1 MSGELYSD
9 YMQREPHPRNAVF
22 IKRWHGKLL
31 KLALKDLKHVPKSVL
46 EIGPGHGYFAEH
58 CRDAG
63 FTYEFCDTSPA
74 VQSKMNELGFQ
85 GHLGLIQDVSPILE
99 KYDMIWMS
107 HVLEHSPTWL
117 AAREMVATCRELL
130 TDEGVIVVVG
140 PDAINW
146 RREFWNVDW
155 SHGYP
160 TTIRNVAQLYSD
172 VGFNN
177 IIARHHRNGSS
188 NILVRGIFAALS
200 AIPHRVVDKFL
211 TPTRYKIGD
220 GFLYSWKVIFGWR
233 QILVSAEQRNSSPVI
248 QSQTDPS

>member
-31 KLALKDLKHVPKSVL
+31 KLALRDIKSVPKSVL

-58 CRDAG
+58 CREAG

-74 VQSKMNELGFQ
+74 VLSKMNELGFR
-85 GHLGLIQDVSPILE
+85 GHLGLIQDVAPNLG

-117 AAREMVATCRELL
+117 AAREMVATCRDLL
-130 TDEGVIVVVG
+130 SEEGFVVVVG
-140 PDAINW
+140 PDALNW

-160 TTIRNVAQLYSD
+160 TTIRNVSQLYND
-172 VGFNN
+172 VGLKSVV
-177 IIARHHRNGSS
+177 AYHHRGGSER
-188 NILVRGIFAALS
+188 LTLKFTFAALS
-200 AIPHRVVDKFL
+200 LIPHRLVDKVL
-211 TPTRYKIGD
+211 SPGRYKAGD
-220 GFLYSWKVIFGWR
+220 GYMYSWKVIFGWR
-233 QILVSAEQRNSSPVI
+233 QILVSGKLS
-248 QSQTDPS
+248 

>member
-31 KLALKDLKHVPKSVL
+31 KLALKDVAQTPRSVL

-74 VQSKMNELGFQ
+74 VLSKMNELGFE
-85 GHLGLIQDVSPILE
+85 GHLGLIQDIAPNLG

-117 AAREMVATCRELL
+117 AAREMVSTCRELL
-130 TDEGVIVVVG
+130 SDQGFVIVVG
-140 PDAINW
+140 PDALSW

-160 TTIRNVAQLYSD
+160 TTVRNVSQMYND
-172 VGFNN
+172 VGLKDIVGF
-177 IIARHHRNGSS
+177 HHRNGSDNS
-188 NILVRGIFAALS
+188 LNKLIFALLS
-200 AIPHRVVDKFL
+200 LSPHRVIDGIL
-211 TPTRYKIGD
+211 TPKRSKIGD
-220 GFLYSWKVIFGWR
+220 GLVYSWKAVFGWR
-233 QILVSAEQRNSSPVI
+233 QILVLGHK
-248 QSQTDPS
+248 

>member
-31 KLALKDLKHVPKSVL
+31 KLALKDLQHAPKSVL

-74 VQSKMNELGFQ
+74 VLSKMGELGFR
-85 GHLGLIQDVSPILE
+85 GHLGLVQDVAPNLG

-117 AAREMVATCRELL
+117 AAREMLATCRGLL
-130 TDEGVIVVVG
+130 SDDGFVVVVG
-140 PDAINW
+140 PDSLNW

-160 TTIRNVAQLYSD
+160 TTIRNVSQILND
-172 VGFNN
+172 VGYKK
-177 IIARHHRNGSS
+177 ISAKHHRNAST
-188 NILVRGIFAALS
+188 NPLTKAFFTILAKV
-200 AIPHRVVDKFL
+200 PHQLFDRLL
-211 TPTRYKIGD
+211 TPKRQKIGD
-220 GFLYSWKVIFGWR
+220 GLLYSWKAIFGWR
-233 QILVSAEQRNSSPVI
+233 QILVIGLRDQN
-248 QSQTDPS
+248 

>member
-9 YMQREPHPRNAVF
+9 YMQREPHPRNTVF
-22 IKRWHGKLL
+22 IKRWHGRLL
-31 KLALKDLKHVPKSVL
+31 KLALRDLDHAPKSIL

-74 VQSKMNELGFQ
+74 VLSKMSELGFR
-85 GHLGLIQDVSPILE
+85 GHLGLVQDVAPNLG

-117 AAREMVATCRELL
+117 AAREMVSTCQDLL
-130 TDEGVIVVVG
+130 SEEGLVVVIG
-140 PDAINW
+140 PDALSW

-160 TTIRNVAQLYSD
+160 TTVRNVSQLLND
-172 VGFNN
+172 VGLKN
-177 IIARHHRNGSS
+177 IVARHHRNGSD
-188 NILVRGIFAALS
+188 NFFVKFLFGALS
-200 AIPHRVVDKFL
+200 AIPHRLVDRFL
-211 TPTRYKIGD
+211 TPKRHEIGD
-220 GFLYSWKVIFGWR
+220 GYVYSWKAIFGWR
-233 QILVSAEQRNSSPVI
+233 QILVMASTNSRKI
-248 QSQTDPS
+248 QKKS

>member
-31 KLALKDLKHVPKSVL
+31 KLALKDVAQTPRSVL

-58 CRDAG
+58 CREAG

-74 VQSKMNELGFQ
+74 VLSKMNELGFQ
-85 GHLGLIQDVSPILE
+85 GHLGLIQDVAPNIG

-117 AAREMVATCRELL
+117 AAREMVSACRELL
-130 TDEGVIVVVG
+130 SDQGFMVVVG
-140 PDAINW
+140 PDALSW

-160 TTIRNVAQLYSD
+160 TTIRNVSQMYND
-172 VGFNN
+172 VGLKN
-177 IIARHHRNGSS
+177 IVGHHHRNGSD
-188 NILVRGIFAALS
+188 NLFVKFIFAFLS
-200 AIPHRVVDKFL
+200 LSPHRVIDGIL
-211 TPTRYKIGD
+211 TPKRSKIGD
-220 GFLYSWKVIFGWR
+220 GLMYSWKAIFGWR
-233 QILVSAEQRNSSPVI
+233 QICVLAHKS
-248 QSQTDPS
+248 

>member
-31 KLALKDLKHVPKSVL
+31 KLALKDVQHAPNLVL

-58 CRDAG
+58 CRDSG
-63 FTYEFCDTSPA
+63 FSYEYCDTSPA
-74 VQSKMNELGFQ
+74 VLSKMNELGFR
-85 GHLGLIQDVSPILE
+85 GHLGLIQEVAPNLG

-117 AAREMVATCRELL
+117 AAREMIATCKELL
-130 TDEGVIVVVG
+130 TDDGFVVIIG
-140 PDAINW
+140 PDALSW

-160 TTIRNVAQLYSD
+160 TSVRNVSQLCSD
-172 VGFNN
+172 VGFTD
-177 IIARHHRNGSS
+177 IDAVYHRNGSS
-188 NILVRGIFAALS
+188 NLIVRALVNVLVLV
-200 AIPHRVVDKFL
+200 PHRLIDRLL
-211 TPTRYKIGD
+211 TPKRYKIGD
-220 GFLYSWKVIFGWR
+220 GFTYSWKCVFGWR
-233 QILVSAEQRNSSPVI
+233 QIMVRA
-248 QSQTDPS
+248 TK

>member
-31 KLALKDLKHVPKSVL
+31 KLALRDIKSVPKSVL

-58 CRDAG
+58 CREAG

-74 VQSKMNELGFQ
+74 VLSKMSELGFR
-85 GHLGLIQDVSPILE
+85 GHLGLIQDVAPNLG

-117 AAREMVATCRELL
+117 AAREMVATCRDLL
-130 TDEGVIVVVG
+130 SEEGFVVVVG
-140 PDAINW
+140 PDALSW
-146 RREFWNVDW
+146 RREFRNVDW

-160 TTIRNVAQLYSD
+160 TTIRNVSQLLND
-172 VGFNN
+172 VGLKNVV
-177 IIARHHRNGSS
+177 ARHHRNGS
-188 NILVRGIFAALS
+188 
-200 AIPHRVVDKFL
+200 DKFL
-211 TPTRYKIGD
+211 LRAVFSLVSLAPHRLIDRCLTPGRYKVGD
-220 GFLYSWKVIFGWR
+220 GLLYSWKAVFGWR
-233 QILVSAEQRNSSPVI
+233 QICVMARKTQ
-248 QSQTDPS
+248 

>member
-9 YMQREPHPRNAVF
+9 YMQREPHPRNAVY
-22 IKRWHGKLL
+22 IKRWHGRLL
-31 KLALKDLKHVPKSVL
+31 KLALKKHKHAPKSVL

-74 VQSKMNELGFQ
+74 VLSKMNELGFQ
-85 GHLGLIQDVSPILE
+85 GHLGLIQDVAPNLG

-117 AAREMVATCRELL
+117 AAREMVSTCRDLL
-130 TDEGVIVVVG
+130 SEEGFVVIVG
-140 PDAINW
+140 PDALNW

-160 TTIRNVAQLYSD
+160 TTIRNVSQLLNDVDLKKIKAQHL
-172 VGFNN
+172 
-177 IIARHHRNGSS
+177 RNGSD
-188 NILVRGIFAALS
+188 NLLVRFCFGAL
-200 AIPHRVVDKFL
+200 ALIPHQPIDRLL
-211 TPTRYKIGD
+211 TPERYRMRD
-220 GFLYSWKVIFGWR
+220 GQFYSWKAIFGWR
-233 QILVSAEQRNSSPVI
+233 QILVI
-248 QSQTDPS
+248 GFHHD

>member
-63 FTYEFCDTSPA
+63 LVYQFCDTSPA
-74 VQSKMNELGFQ
+74 VLAKMNELGFR
-85 GHLGLIQDVSPILE
+85 GHLGLIQDVAPNLQ

-117 AAREMVATCRELL
+117 AAREMVATCRDLL
-130 TDEGVIVVVG
+130 SDEGFIVVVG
-140 PDAINW
+140 PDALTW

-160 TTIRNVAQLYSD
+160 TTIRNVSQLCNDIGLVDIQAKY
-172 VGFNN
+172 
-177 IIARHHRNGSS
+177 HRNGSD
-188 NILVRGIFAALS
+188 NLLVRSIFMLLTLF
-200 AIPHRVVDKFL
+200 PHRPLDRFL
-211 TPTRYKIGD
+211 TPSRYKTGD
-220 GFLYSWKVIFGWR
+220 GYMYSWKVIFGWR
-233 QILVSAEQRNSSPVI
+233 QMLITGSKNPGLGV
-248 QSQTDPS
+248 

>member
-31 KLALKDLKHVPKSVL
+31 KLALKDLPYKPKSVL

-63 FTYEFCDTSPA
+63 FRYEFCDTSPA
-74 VQSKMNELGFQ
+74 VLSKMNELGFQ
-85 GHLGLIQDVSPILE
+85 GHLGLVQDLAPDLGR
-99 KYDMIWMS
+99 YDMIWMS

-117 AAREMVATCRELL
+117 AAREMVSTCRDLL
-130 TDEGVIVVVG
+130 SDEGFVVVVG
-140 PDAINW
+140 PDALNW

-160 TTIRNVAQLYSD
+160 TTIRNVSQLYND
-172 VGFNN
+172 VGLKK
-177 IIARHHRNGSS
+177 IVARHHRNGSDR
-188 NILVRGIFAALS
+188 IIVRFFNTCLS
-200 AIPHRVVDKFL
+200 LIPHRPIDKWL
-211 TPTRYKIGD
+211 TPSRWEIGD
-220 GFLYSWKVIFGWR
+220 GYVYSWKVIFGWR
-233 QILVSAEQRNSSPVI
+233 QILVTGRKPDAR
-248 QSQTDPS
+248 

>member
-31 KLALKDLKHVPKSVL
+31 KLVLKDVAQMPRSVL

-58 CRDAG
+58 CREAG

-74 VQSKMNELGFQ
+74 VLSKMNELGFQ
-85 GHLGLIQDVSPILE
+85 GHLGLIQDVAPNIG

-117 AAREMVATCRELL
+117 AAREMVSTCRELL
-130 TDEGVIVVVG
+130 SDEGFMVVVG
-140 PDAINW
+140 PDALSW

-160 TTIRNVAQLYSD
+160 TTIRNVSQMYND
-172 VGFNN
+172 VGLKNTV
-177 IIARHHRNGSS
+177 ALHHRNGSDNS
-188 NILVRGIFAALS
+188 LVKFIFAFLS
-200 AIPHRVVDKFL
+200 LSPHRFIDAIL
-211 TPTRYKIGD
+211 TPKRAKIGD
-220 GFLYSWKVIFGWR
+220 GLTYSWKAVFGWR
-233 QILVSAEQRNSSPVI
+233 QILVVGQKNHN
-248 QSQTDPS
+248 

>member
-31 KLALKDLKHVPKSVL
+31 KFALKDLKHAPKSVL

-58 CRDAG
+58 CREAG

-74 VQSKMNELGFQ
+74 VLSKMSELGFR
-85 GHLGLIQDVSPILE
+85 GHLGLIQDVSPNLK

-130 TDEGVIVVVG
+130 SDQGFIVVVG
-140 PDAINW
+140 PDALSW

-160 TTIRNVAQLYSD
+160 TTLRNVIQILNDAGYKNISGYHLRNAS
-172 VGFNN
+172 NN
-177 IIARHHRNGSS
+177 F
-188 NILVRGIFAALS
+188 LVKFICQSLASL
-200 AIPHRVVDKFL
+200 PHLLIDRVL
-211 TPTRYKIGD
+211 TPERSRLGD
-220 GFLYSWKVIFGWR
+220 GLFYSWKAIFGWR
-233 QILVSAEQRNSSPVI
+233 QIFVVGLKTPPDSFNRVV
-248 QSQTDPS
+248 

>member
-31 KLALKDLKHVPKSVL
+31 KLALKKHNLAPKSVL

-74 VQSKMNELGFQ
+74 VLSKMNELGFQ
-85 GHLGLIQDVSPILE
+85 GHLGLIQDIAPNLG

-117 AAREMVATCRELL
+117 AAREMVSTCRELL
-130 TDEGVIVVVG
+130 SDQGFVVVVG
-140 PDAINW
+140 PDALSW

-160 TTIRNVAQLYSD
+160 TTIRNVSQMYND
-172 VGFNN
+172 VGLRH
-177 IIARHHRNGSS
+177 IVGLHHRNGSDTAMVKF
-188 NILVRGIFAALS
+188 LFAFLS
-200 AIPHRVVDKFL
+200 LSPHRVIDRIL
-211 TPTRYKIGD
+211 TSERSKIGD
-220 GFLYSWKVIFGWR
+220 GLVYSWKAIFGWR
-233 QILVSAEQRNSSPVI
+233 QILVLGRK
-248 QSQTDPS
+248 